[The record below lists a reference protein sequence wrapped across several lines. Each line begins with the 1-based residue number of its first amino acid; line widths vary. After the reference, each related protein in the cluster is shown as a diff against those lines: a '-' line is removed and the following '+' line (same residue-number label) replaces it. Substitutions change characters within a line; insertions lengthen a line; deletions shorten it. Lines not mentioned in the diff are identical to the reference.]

1 MSVLEDTGVTF
12 YNPLSKDGIPSLNS
26 FKVAESIDMTS
37 TKYIGQYLE
46 WLKTIEF
53 NIQKVSGMSD
63 QRLAQTNPR
72 MTATDNYRN
81 TSSSINMSEPTF
93 ALHDLL

>member
-1 MSVLEDTGVTF
+1 L
-12 YNPLSKDGIPSLNS
+12 
-26 FKVAESIDMTS
+26 KV
-37 TKYIGQYLE
+37 
-46 WLKTIEF
+46 IEF
-53 NIQKVSGMSD
+53 NIQKSAGMSD
-63 QRLAQTNPR
+63 QRIAQTNPR